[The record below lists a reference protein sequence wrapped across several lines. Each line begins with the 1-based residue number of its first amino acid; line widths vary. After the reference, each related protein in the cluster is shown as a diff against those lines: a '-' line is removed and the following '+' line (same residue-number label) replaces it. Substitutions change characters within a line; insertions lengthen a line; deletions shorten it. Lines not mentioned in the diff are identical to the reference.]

1 MPRRT
6 PNAPVA
12 AAGAAVADAAQ
23 HGVRRH
29 AWLAAAMTAPMALM
43 PAVLAWQAWAGQDRL
58 ATWAGAGVAA
68 LAMAGTVAGID
79 ALMRRHAP

>member
-1 MPRRT
+1 VAET
-6 PNAPVA
+6 PA
-12 AAGAAVADAAQ
+12 A
-23 HGVRRH
+23 GVRRH

-43 PAVLAWQAWAGQDRL
+43 PAVLAWQAWAGADRL

-79 ALMRRHAP
+79 ALMGRHGA